1 MLDRTR
7 LAKLLALTGSDN
19 DAEALAA
26 IRKANEMVRGQNLTW
41 AEVVTVD
48 TQPLINIMVQ
58 RRSGMGVGMPAG
70 GKVDGDDKD
79 WQPPHLND
87 AAIIDP
93 MFRAIFAQPRS
104 SNEEFWQF
112 MDSIHNSW
120 TAKGSLTASQYN
132 ALRRCYNRTRASRV

>member
-26 IRKANEMVRGQNLTW
+26 VRKANEMVRGHNMTW

-58 RRSGMGVGMPAG
+58 RRSGMGMAQPAS
-70 GKVDGDDKD
+70 GKVDGEDKD
-79 WQPPHLND
+79 WLPPHLND
-87 AAIIDP
+87 ASIIDP
-93 MFRAIFAQPRS
+93 MFRAIFAQPRTGS
-104 SNEEFWQF
+104 EEFWQF
-112 MDSIHNSW
+112 MDSVHNSW
-120 TAKGSLTASQYN
+120 QQKGSLTSGQYN
-132 ALRRCYNRTRASRV
+132 ALRRCYNRTRAARA